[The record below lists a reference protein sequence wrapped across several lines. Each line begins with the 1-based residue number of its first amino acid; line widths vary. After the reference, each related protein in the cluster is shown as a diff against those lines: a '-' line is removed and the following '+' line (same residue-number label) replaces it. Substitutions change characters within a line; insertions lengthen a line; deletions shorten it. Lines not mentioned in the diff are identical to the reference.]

1 MKDLENPLNDFA
13 SEDTF
18 APGPL
23 ARELFYTDAAGEPGS
38 PDEIIRA
45 ACLEDW
51 EDLEPRAL
59 ELLRDEAAKPY
70 DRFLACTA
78 LVTWGSAEGY
88 QAVQA
93 ASADPESVPWLGYSV
108 DRLYSVDDTFGL
120 LAHSVADSREMAAE
134 RETQQARLDALAA
147 LAALAPDWY
156 LDGALSP
163 QGIYEDDMAALGEP
177 LRAAVSASLPRL
189 TADDPAGFALEMQ
202 TAGLIA
208 ALEYADPEAA
218 TSFAAELIAVDPE
231 NERVRRALGS
241 LAK

>member
-1 MKDLENPLNDFA
+1 MNDSA
-13 SEDTF
+13 SEDPF

-23 ARELFYTDAAGEPGS
+23 ARELFYTDAAGEPSS
-38 PDEIIRA
+38 PDEVIRA

-59 ELLRDEAAKPY
+59 ELLGDPAAKPY

-78 LVTWGSAEGY
+78 LVAWGSAEGY
-88 QAVQA
+88 RAVRA
-93 ASADPESVPWLGYSV
+93 AAADPESVPWLGYSI

-134 RETQQARLDALAA
+134 RETQKARLDALAA

-156 LDGALSP
+156 LDDALSP
-163 QGIYEDDMAALGEP
+163 QGIYEEDMVELGDA

-189 TADDPAGFALEMQ
+189 TDAGDPMGFAPEMQ

-208 ALEYADPEAA
+208 SLGYADPAA
-218 TSFAAELIAVDPE
+218 AADFAAQLIAMDPE
-231 NERVRRALGS
+231 NGRVRRALGP
-241 LAK
+241 LGR